1 MCVYNISLHIQIE
14 RKVYKPLACKKN
26 VAGANIIYKHKS
38 MGEYNMTLK
47 DIAVLSCKILSI
59 TAFIKFVSFSHGIV
73 YSVTQQEFEFSK
85 IMLIQIFS
93 LPAVFLAISIILW
106 CFAKNISTLMV
117 NDSASFD
124 EVINFDYNIFKPIIF
139 SIIGIILLTQA
150 VPSLAN
156 KLVNIIDDIKRNT
169 GLPYKITTFN
179 LGYLIEYFLKLIIAL
194 YLIIG
199 PKKVKN
205 FIKSTRSIG
214 VTKENDNDIKGKII
228 EK

>member
-1 MCVYNISLHIQIE
+1 
-14 RKVYKPLACKKN
+14 
-26 VAGANIIYKHKS
+26 
-38 MGEYNMTLK
+38 MTLK

-85 IMLIQIFS
+85 IMQIQIFS

-124 EVINFDYNIFKPIIF
+124 EVINFDYNIIKSIIF

-179 LGYLIEYFLKLIIAL
+179 LGYLIEYILKILIAL